1 MMTVKRVAVLGGGL
15 VGGFIAREL
24 AKYEDIELTLYDRDE
39 AVLANCAKTAKL
51 ATQQADL
58 SDTAAIAAI
67 AGAADLVMGA
77 VPGRLGLAMLRTVIE
92 AGTDCIDIS
101 FFPEDAAQLDGL
113 AREKGVRVVVDCGV
127 MPGLGGMLAA
137 RFSRQFD
144 KPQSMRILVGGLP
157 LERSWPFEYKA
168 PFSPADVIEE
178 YIRPARYIV
187 DGKLVTMPAL
197 SEIELLDFPGIGTLE
212 AFNTDGLRSIMA
224 TLPYPSMVEKTLRY
238 PGHAEKMRMLRELGF
253 FGEEPLAVSSG
264 SVVPLELTSRLLFDN
279 WKLRAGMRELTVM
292 RVEATGLKDGR
303 LLSLRCDV
311 LDHTDP
317 DSGDFSMAR
326 TTGLPAILCA
336 RMLLAGKLGIEPGIT
351 APETLG
357 FDETRL
363 NYIIRGMQHFGV
375 QFDYGSTGGQP

>member
-24 AKYEDIELTLYDRDE
+24 AKYDDIELTLYDRDE
-39 AVLANCAKTAKL
+39 AVLAHCAKTAKL

-58 SDTAAIAAI
+58 SDVSVIAAI

-77 VPGRLGLAMLRTVIE
+77 VPGRLGLAMLRTVIK

-101 FFPEDAAQLDGL
+101 FFPEDAAQLDNL
-113 AREKGVRVVVDCGV
+113 AREKGARVVVDCGV

-187 DGKLVTMPAL
+187 DGKLITMPAL

-253 FGEEPLAVSSG
+253 FDEEPLAVSGG
-264 SVVPLELTSRLLFDN
+264 SIVPLELTSRLLFDN
-279 WKLRAGMRELTVM
+279 WKLTTGMRELTVM
-292 RVEATGLKDGR
+292 RVEASGIRDGQ

-336 RMLLAGKLGIEPGIT
+336 RMLLAGKLGIEPGVT

-375 QFDYGSTGGQP
+375 QFDFTEVRL